1 VGHNAD
7 LWQTYDPIKKTGNLP
22 VWNANNSS
30 NSYSQTSDAHLVS
43 SSFFNIRNITL
54 GYTLPKS
61 FSRKFY
67 VEAFRIFVMA
77 DNVALFSARQG
88 FDPRVSFTGATGSFG
103 GYAPMRTVSGGITV
117 TF

>member
-1 VGHNAD
+1 MWN
-7 LWQTYDPIKKTGNLP
+7 TFDPVTGKGDYP
-22 VWNANNSS
+22 IWNANNTS
-30 NSYSQTSDAHLVS
+30 NSYSQTSDAHLIS
-43 SSFFNIRNITL
+43 SSFFSIRNITL

-61 FSRKFY
+61 FTRKFY
-67 VEAFRIFVMA
+67 VNGLRVYVMA

-103 GYAPMRTVSGGITV
+103 GYAPMRTVSGGINV